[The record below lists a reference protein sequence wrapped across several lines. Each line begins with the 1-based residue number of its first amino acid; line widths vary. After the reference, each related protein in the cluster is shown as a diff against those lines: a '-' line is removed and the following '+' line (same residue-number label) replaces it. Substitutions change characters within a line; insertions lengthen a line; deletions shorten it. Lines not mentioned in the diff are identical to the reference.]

1 MRAVISDDWIRGM
14 RIHRLARRRATMST
28 RRRARF
34 DAGMRAG
41 ILFVI
46 VFACVG
52 TVRASPPTTAGRAP
66 RASLSTVRPRE
77 HDDAPARVV
86 VPFEPC
92 GGGGGG
98 ADADA
103 FCATIGVGCEITD
116 AAATAGRD
124 GATMTED
131 GCVVVLGGEK
141 DGVARLAVSRTCAG
155 RAVWIRAT
163 MTCEEG
169 EGRLFP
175 YSTMLLGEVIALAD
189 AAIYLANSTHALKET
204 IRGNETTTEDDDAG
218 EEEEDRRGASF
229 TIYYPWSY

>member
-1 MRAVISDDWIRGM
+1 
-14 RIHRLARRRATMST
+14 MST
-28 RRRARF
+28 RRRARL
-34 DAGMRAG
+34 DAGMCAG

-46 VFACVG
+46 LFACVG
-52 TVRASPPTTAGRAP
+52 IARASPPTTAGRAP

-77 HDDAPARVV
+77 DEDAPARVV
-86 VPFEPC
+86 VVPFEPC
-92 GGGGGG
+92 GGG

-116 AAATAGRD
+116 AAATSGRD
-124 GATMTED
+124 GAALTED
-131 GCVVVLGGEK
+131 GCVVVLVDVK
-141 DGVARLAVSRTCAG
+141 DGVARVAVSRNQCAG

-163 MTCEEG
+163 MTCGEG

-204 IRGNETTTEDDDAG
+204 IRGNETTTEDDAK
-218 EEEEDRRGASF
+218 EEEEERRGASL

>member
-1 MRAVISDDWIRGM
+1 
-14 RIHRLARRRATMST
+14 MST
-28 RRRARF
+28 RRRARL
-34 DAGMRAG
+34 DAGMRAR

-46 VFACVG
+46 VFACIG
-52 TVRASPPTTAGRAP
+52 IARASPPTTAGRAP

-77 HDDAPARVV
+77 DEDALARVV

-92 GGGGGG
+92 GGG

-103 FCATIGVGCEITD
+103 YCATIGVGCEITD
-116 AAATAGRD
+116 VAAAAGRD
-124 GATMTED
+124 GAALTED
-131 GCVVVLGGEK
+131 GCVVVLVGVK
-141 DGVARLAVSRTCAG
+141 DGVARVAVSRTCAG

-175 YSTMLLGEVIALAD
+175 YSTMLLGEVIAFAD

-204 IRGNETTTEDDDAG
+204 IRGNETTTDDDAM
-218 EEEEDRRGASF
+218 EEEEERRGASF

>member
-1 MRAVISDDWIRGM
+1 
-14 RIHRLARRRATMST
+14 MST
-28 RRRARF
+28 RRRGRF
-34 DAGMRAG
+34 DAGVRAG

-52 TVRASPPTTAGRAP
+52 TVRASPTTTAGRAP
-66 RASLSTVRPRE
+66 RASLSTVRPRAHE
-77 HDDAPARVV
+77 DAPARVV

-92 GGGGGG
+92 GDGGDGD
-98 ADADA
+98 ADVDA
-103 FCATIGVGCEITD
+103 FCATIGAGCEITD

-124 GATMTED
+124 GAVLMED
-131 GCVVVLGGEK
+131 GCVVVLGGV
-141 DGVARLAVSRTCAG
+141 DGVARVAVSRTCAG

-204 IRGNETTTEDDDAG
+204 IRGNETTTE
-218 EEEEDRRGASF
+218 EEERRGASF

>member
-1 MRAVISDDWIRGM
+1 MMRVVISDDWIRAR

-28 RRRARF
+28 LRRARF

-41 ILFVI
+41 ILFII
-46 VFACVG
+46 VFAGVG
-52 TVRASPPTTAGRAP
+52 MVRASPTTTAGRAP

-77 HDDAPARVV
+77 NEDAPARVV
-86 VPFEPC
+86 VPLEPC
-92 GGGGGG
+92 GGG

-124 GATMTED
+124 GAVLTED
-131 GCVVVLGGEK
+131 GCVVGLVDVK
-141 DGVARLAVSRTCAG
+141 DGVARVAVSRTCAG

-204 IRGNETTTEDDDAG
+204 IRDNETTTEDAAG
-218 EEEEDRRGASF
+218 KEEEERRGASF